1 MMPGGSRRSL
11 RARPAQRSTVM
22 RVIIISDSR
31 DNMAAL
37 RRMLASVVADI
48 EVTEHDPAQRGKP
61 PPGFDWTLYDALFID
76 DRLAGAESG
85 LGWLT
90 MFRLTQR
97 LPPTVVVA
105 DQPDD
110 FVSAR
115 AEEMPHTAYLRRDQL
130 DPAVLSR
137 TLSELGVSLSARRP
151 GNLANLVFNSDR
163 EVMRK
168 LAQSDPGAGGDGY
181 KFVRLIGQGS
191 QSRVYLAERLDDHQT
206 LVLKVLDLGG
216 IDDESAVQRFAR
228 EAALLASIQSP
239 YVIRFHDHGFTNTF
253 GYIAVEFFARGDL
266 KQRIQRGIAVDDALI
281 YALNIAYGLEAIHA
295 QGIVHRDLK
304 PGNIMF
310 RGDDSL
316 ALADFGISKHLDDS
330 WDLTKTGAVIGT
342 LSYLSPEQ
350 GLGRR
355 IDERT
360 DLYALGMVLFEMLT
374 GRTAFHATSPGAL
387 VYQHL
392 YADVPLLP
400 DHLSRYQRIIAKLL
414 AKDPDDRY
422 PSAGALIEQLAPLCG

>member
-1 MMPGGSRRSL
+1 
-11 RARPAQRSTVM
+11 M

-37 RRMLASVVADI
+37 RRMLASVVADV

-61 PPGFDWTLYDALFID
+61 GPGFDWALYDALFID
-76 DRLAGAESG
+76 DRLGGAESG

-97 LPPTVVVA
+97 LPPTVLVA

-110 FVSAR
+110 FVAAR
-115 AEEMPHTAYLRRDQL
+115 VEEMPRTTYLRRDQL
-130 DPAVLSR
+130 DAASSSR
-137 TLSELGVSLSARRP
+137 ALAELGVSLAMQQRP
-151 GNLANLVFNSDR
+151 QNLANLVFNSDR
-163 EVMRK
+163 EVMRR
-168 LAQSDPGAGGDGY
+168 LARTETSRGDDGY

-191 QSRVYLAERLDDHQT
+191 QSRVYLAERLIDNQT
-206 LVLKVLDLGG
+206 LVLKVLDLES
-216 IDDESAVQRFAR
+216 IDDESAVERFAR

-239 YVIRFHDHGFTNTF
+239 YVIKFFDNGFTDTF

-266 KQRIQRGIAVDDALI
+266 KQRIQRGIPVEDALI
-281 YALNIAYGLEAIHA
+281 YALNIAYGLEAIHG

-350 GLGRR
+350 GLGRH

-374 GRTAFHATSPGAL
+374 GRTAFQATSPGAL

-400 DHLSRYQRIIAKLL
+400 DHLARYQRIVAKLL
-414 AKDPDDRY
+414 AKDPNDRF
-422 PSAGALIEQLAPLCG
+422 PTAAALVEQLAPLCV

>member
-1 MMPGGSRRSL
+1 
-11 RARPAQRSTVM
+11 
-22 RVIIISDSR
+22 
-31 DNMAAL
+31 
-37 RRMLASVVADI
+37 
-48 EVTEHDPAQRGKP
+48 
-61 PPGFDWTLYDALFID
+61 
-76 DRLAGAESG
+76 
-85 LGWLT
+85 
-90 MFRLTQR
+90 
-97 LPPTVVVA
+97 
-105 DQPDD
+105 
-110 FVSAR
+110 
-115 AEEMPHTAYLRRDQL
+115 
-130 DPAVLSR
+130 VLSR

-422 PSAGALIEQLAPLCG
+422 PSAGALRAPHPHSGASC